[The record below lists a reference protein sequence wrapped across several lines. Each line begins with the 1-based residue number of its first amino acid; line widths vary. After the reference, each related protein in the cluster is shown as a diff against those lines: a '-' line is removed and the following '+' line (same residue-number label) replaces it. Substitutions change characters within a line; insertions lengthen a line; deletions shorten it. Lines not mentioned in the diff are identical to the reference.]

1 MFKSVIAE
9 NRSWT
14 RGWKI
19 ARGWLLSAALAV
31 TVALA
36 GCSSGSENS
45 AAEDQTSEAAKGDAG
60 GSKAEAGSADT
71 GNSSGKSSS
80 DSSTDSSGSTAESP
94 AEGTS
99 GDKPSKP
106 IEEREQPDPQAGMLT
121 AGEWND
127 LSHWDD
133 WQQLLDSHEGEE
145 NREYWSFERFE
156 RLDVQVTGGGKPA
169 SDVQVSVIGNDGQ
182 SVWEARTDVNGRAA
196 AFAGLFDRQES
207 QDGYLVEVESEGEV
221 KRFENVPIPR
231 GKTLK
236 IELDEG
242 VPVSD
247 QLDLMLVVDTTGSM
261 GDELKYLKTE
271 LRDVV
276 ERVGRDNGQR
286 LDIRVSTNFYRDKG
300 DDYVVKSFPFT
311 KDIGEAEKQIAAQR
325 ANGGADYPEAVD
337 QALDDAIHNHDW
349 SDRARARLLFLV
361 LDAPPHHRDSVVKRM
376 QELTRDAAEE
386 GIRIIPV
393 ASSGVDANTE
403 YLMRFMAVAT
413 GGTYLFL
420 TDHSGIG
427 NDHKEAD
434 VGEYEV
440 KQLNDLLV
448 EVINRYCASQSS
460 SGSQ

>member
-1 MFKSVIAE
+1 
-9 NRSWT
+9 
-14 RGWKI
+14 
-19 ARGWLLSAALAV
+19 
-31 TVALA
+31 
-36 GCSSGSENS
+36 
-45 AAEDQTSEAAKGDAG
+45 
-60 GSKAEAGSADT
+60 
-71 GNSSGKSSS
+71 
-80 DSSTDSSGSTAESP
+80 
-94 AEGTS
+94 
-99 GDKPSKP
+99 
-106 IEEREQPDPQAGMLT
+106 MLT

-127 LSHWDD
+127 LVHWDQ
-133 WQQLLDSHEGEE
+133 WQQLLDSQEGEE
-145 NREYWSFERFE
+145 NRAYWSFEQFD
-156 RLDVQVTGGGKPA
+156 RLDVEVTGGGKPA
-169 SDVQVSVIGNDGQ
+169 SDAKVSVIGDDGQ

-196 AFAGLFDRQES
+196 AFAGLFDRQQG
-207 QDGYLVEVESEGEV
+207 QDGYLVEVETDGEI

-231 GKTLK
+231 GKTLRIALEK
-236 IELDEG
+236 G
-242 VPVSD
+242 VPMSD
-247 QLDLMLVVDTTGSM
+247 RLDLMLVVDTTGSM

-311 KDIGEAEKQIAAQR
+311 KDIGEAEKQIAQQR
-325 ANGGADYPEAVD
+325 ANGGDDYPEAVD
-337 QALDDAIHNHDW
+337 QALGDAVHNHDW
-349 SDRARARLLFLV
+349 SEGARARLLFLV
-361 LDAPPHHRDSVVKRM
+361 LDAPPHHRDSVVSKM
-376 QELTRDAAEE
+376 QKLTRDAAEE

-427 NDHKEAD
+427 NDHKEAE

-448 EVINRYCASQSS
+448 EVINRYCGRQSG